1 MPRRRP
7 AHHAASVQ
15 DTGGRG
21 RRGRRAAGPLR
32 RAVAVG
38 LSWAFAGPLA
48 GVLLL
53 AGGAPRFYDDDPLAV
68 EVESQDASG
77 VTPRE
82 VVDLHERIR
91 SLLAGPDDGGGDGP
105 ARSTNTVDE
114 VPDSSWYTNRL
125 GARPLSTAEIARGPN
140 RDEGPADGVWWVTSG
155 KNDGVTPGFTIEDAR
170 GVRWLLKFDP
180 PGHEGMASS
189 AEIISTKLLWALG
202 YHVPEN
208 HLVRLR
214 PDRLAVR
221 EGATVRPFGARTR
234 RMRPG
239 DILEILR
246 GAPHDADGTYR
257 VLASRVLDGTPL
269 GGFRFHGTRPD
280 DPNDVV
286 PHEDRRELRALRV
299 FSAWINHTE
308 IRASNTLDTLV
319 VEGGLARV
327 RHHLI
332 DFGGTLGSATTGP
345 RPRWLGYEYLWDG
358 NRAWRSMLSFGLQA
372 PPWSGVSF
380 VEGPVIGR
388 LEENGRA
395 FDPEAWKPRIP
406 NPAFARARADDTFW
420 AARKLAAM
428 SDALIRAAVGAA
440 GVPDAAAEMRLVETL
455 RQRRD
460 AILRR
465 YLPAVNPVVDP
476 RIEDGALVFGN
487 AAVEAGVAAAPPRY
501 AAVWWTFDNATG
513 STTPLG
519 ETAGDGPR
527 LAAPA
532 LPSAHRSYVRADV
545 RAVGGPASWARPVHV
560 YFRREGSTWRLVG
573 FERLPDDVPGR
584 S

>member
-1 MPRRRP
+1 M
-7 AHHAASVQ
+7 Q
-15 DTGGRG
+15 G
-21 RRGRRAAGPLR
+21 RGRRAA
-32 RAVAVG
+32 VAALLG
-38 LSWAFAGPLA
+38 ALA
-48 GVLLL
+48 SVL
-53 AGGAPRFYDDDPLAV
+53 AGGGSLSGSGRPGGGSPRFYDDDPLAV

-77 VTPRE
+77 VAPRE

-91 SLLAGPDDGGGDGP
+91 SLLGGADGGGVDAP
-105 ARSTNTVDE
+105 AGNVNTIDE
-114 VPDSSWYTNRL
+114 VPDSSWYTNRV
-125 GARPLSTAEIARGPN
+125 GSRPLSAAEIVRGPN
-140 RDEGPADGVWWVTSG
+140 RDDGPADGIWWVTSG

-180 PGHEGMASS
+180 PGHEGMASC

-214 PDRLAVR
+214 PDRLAMR

-234 RMRPG
+234 RMRPD
-239 DILEILR
+239 DILGILR
-246 GAPHDADGTYR
+246 GTPHDADGTYR
-257 VLASRVLDGTPL
+257 VLASRMLEGAPL

-299 FSAWINHTE
+299 FSAWINHVE
-308 IRASNTLDTLV
+308 IRGSNTLDTLV
-319 VEGGLARV
+319 VEGGRARV

-358 NRAWRSMLSFGLQA
+358 DRAWRSILSFGLGA
-372 PPWSGVSF
+372 PPWSGASF

-395 FDPEAWKPRIP
+395 FDAEAWKPRIP

-420 AARKLAAM
+420 AARKLSAM
-428 SDALIRAAVGAA
+428 SAALLRAVVGAA
-440 GVPDAAAEMRLVETL
+440 GVPDAGAEMRLVEVL

-465 YLPAVNPVVDP
+465 HLPAVNPIVDP
-476 RIEDGALVFGN
+476 RIEGEVLVFGN
-487 AAVEAGVAAAPPRY
+487 AAVEAAVADAPPRY
-501 AAVWWTFDNATG
+501 EAVWWAFDNQTGATA
-513 STTPLG
+513 PLG
-519 ETAGDGPR
+519 ETGAGGPR
-527 LAAPA
+527 VATPGLPAAEG
-532 LPSAHRSYVRADV
+532 SYIRADV
-545 RAVGGPASWARPVHV
+545 RAVGGPAAWARPAHI
-560 YFRREGSTWRLVG
+560 YFRRDGSAWRLVG
-573 FERLPDDVPGR
+573 FERLPERGR
-584 S
+584 SAS

>member
-1 MPRRRP
+1 MPRRARARHERSTAP
-7 AHHAASVQ
+7 FARA
-15 DTGGRG
+15 R
-21 RRGRRAAGPLR
+21 RRAA
-32 RAVAVG
+32 AAA
-38 LSWAFAGPLA
+38 LSWALA
-48 GVLLL
+48 GLLGGGVLL
-53 AGGAPRFYDDDPLAV
+53 AGGARRFYQDDPLAV

-77 VTPRE
+77 VAPRE

-91 SLLAGPDDGGGDGP
+91 GLLDGADGGGDVP
-105 ARSTNTVDE
+105 AGNVNTIDE
-114 VPDSSWYTNRL
+114 VPDSSWYANRV
-125 GARPLSTAEIARGPN
+125 GARPMSAAEIARGPN
-140 RDEGPADGVWWVTSG
+140 RDDGPADGVWWVTSG

-208 HLVRLR
+208 HLVRLP
-214 PDRLAVR
+214 PDRLAMR
-221 EGATVRPFGARTR
+221 AGATVRPFGARTR
-234 RMRPG
+234 RMRPD
-239 DILEILR
+239 DILGILR
-246 GAPHDADGTYR
+246 GTPHDADGTYR
-257 VLASRVLDGTPL
+257 VLASRMLEGVPL

-299 FSAWINHTE
+299 FSAWINHAE

-319 VEGGLARV
+319 VEGGRARV

-345 RPRWLGYEYLWDG
+345 RPRWLGYEHLWDG
-358 NRAWRSMLSFGLQA
+358 DRAWRSILSFGLGA

-395 FDPEAWKPRIP
+395 FDPDAWKPRIP

-465 YLPAVNPVVDP
+465 YLPAVNPIVEP
-476 RIEDGALVFGN
+476 RIEGGALVFGN
-487 AAVEAGVAAAPPRY
+487 AAVEAGVAGPPPRY
-501 AAVWWTFDNATG
+501 EAVWRAFDNATG
-513 STTPLG
+513 APAAPLG

-527 LAAPA
+527 LAAPP
-532 LPSAHRSYVRADV
+532 LPSADGSYVRVDI
-545 RAVGGPASWARPVHV
+545 RAAGGPAAWARPVHA
-560 YFRREGSTWRLVG
+560 YFRRDASTWRLVG
-573 FERLPDDVPGR
+573 FERLPGCER
-584 S
+584 AAS